1 MPILAAPTTHL
12 YLIMKYA
19 LLSLLLAAGA
29 ASAADDNVLT
39 LGGGVAAVARYSGSD
54 ELQAAPIIAIDYQ
67 MANGFYASTMRGL
80 GYGRQFG
87 KLSVNAAIGYR
98 GERTDKEQTNF
109 GGRRG
114 SDKLKGMGVVKGSA
128 TGVVGAGYSIVD
140 GLVLSGQLE
149 MPLSHRENGRSG
161 GIALTGTL
169 VEDKT
174 DQVTASLGANFS
186 DRKYAQSYYGVT
198 AAQAGRTAF
207 RQFTPKAGL
216 YEATFNMSWR
226 HKLDERWSVT
236 TMAGFSTLVRD
247 AAKSPISLRDHS
259 PTAAVYASYSY

>member
-1 MPILAAPTTHL
+1 
-12 YLIMKYA
+12 MKYA
-19 LLSLLLAAGA
+19 LLPLLLAAGA

-39 LGGGVAAVARYSGSD
+39 LGAGAAAVARYSGSD

-67 MANGFYASTMRGL
+67 MGNGFYASTLRGL

-87 KLSVNAAIGYR
+87 KLNVTAAIGYR
-98 GERTDKEQTNF
+98 GERMDKEETTF

-114 SDKLKGMGVVKGSA
+114 SDRLKGMGVVKGSA
-128 TGVVGAGYSIVD
+128 TGVLGAGYSMID
-140 GLVLSGQLE
+140 GLVLSGQVE

-169 VEDKT
+169 IEDKT
-174 DQVTASLGANFS
+174 DQVTVSLGANFS
-186 DRKYAQSYYGVT
+186 DRKYAQTYYGVT
-198 AAQAGRTAF
+198 AAQAARTAF

-216 YEATFNMSWR
+216 HEATFNMSWR

-236 TMAGFSTLVRD
+236 AMAGFSTLVRD
-247 AAKSPISLRDHS
+247 AARSPISLRDHS